1 MWAMIEK
8 FRRRDCGIGLDNG
21 HVLHT
26 TYRAVSAICH
36 TRGMEDI
43 VAVELSTTEGTVCY
57 FVTWGRIQNRVDPEP
72 LERLILKV
80 ADHFAIP
87 GTPASARLCESLQDA
102 REAPF
107 FYEAI
112 FDFAQKTIPFG
123 SGYEKWRRRMD
134 KRMRRGQE
142 MYCAGPIDEDK
153 PE

>member
-1 MWAMIEK
+1 
-8 FRRRDCGIGLDNG
+8 
-21 HVLHT
+21 
-26 TYRAVSAICH
+26 
-36 TRGMEDI
+36 MEDI

-57 FVTWGRIQNRVDPEP
+57 FVTWGRIQNRIDPEP

-87 GTPASARLCESLQDA
+87 GTPESARLCESLQDA

-142 MYCAGPIDEDK
+142 IYCAGPFDEYK
-153 PE
+153 PD